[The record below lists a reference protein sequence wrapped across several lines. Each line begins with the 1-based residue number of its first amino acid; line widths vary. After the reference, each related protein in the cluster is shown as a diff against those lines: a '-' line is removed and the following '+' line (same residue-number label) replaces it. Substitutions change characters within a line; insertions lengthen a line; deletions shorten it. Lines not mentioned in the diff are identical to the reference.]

1 VTPYVYRCPVH
12 GEIEVRKPMAE
23 ASRPEYCTEC
33 FLDGEIGR
41 ELRRVY
47 TPPITDCR
55 SFGKNVYG
63 ARTPQWKWKPQSEGQ
78 ARQFRDIAR
87 REGARTQFGA
97 GRTSGT

>member
-1 VTPYVYRCPVH
+1 MTTYLYSCPTH
-12 GEIEVRKPMAE
+12 GEIEVEKPMAE

-33 FLDGEIGR
+33 FLDGQIGQ

-47 TPPITDCR
+47 TPPITDCK

-63 ARTPQWKWKPQSEGQ
+63 ARTPQWRWKPTSEDQ

-97 GRTSGT
+97 GRTSGS